1 MEVKVISATIQE
13 FDGERF
19 YLCGSYFQ
27 RKGKRL
33 HVAVWKKHNGYIP
46 HGYHV
51 HHIDGN
57 RSNNDISNLEL
68 VLGSIHLSRHGS
80 APERKEYNQQ
90 HIKDMRGLASEWH
103 KSDEGRQWHSEQGKK
118 NWQKREAQQH
128 VCMCCGRAFES
139 KYVYGEN
146 VNVFCGN
153 ACKSEYRRQQG
164 LDNVERTCEYCGKTF
179 VINKYAKAKCCSREC
194 AVKKRW
200 NK

>member
-19 YLCGSYFQ
+19 YLCGNYFL

-33 HVAVWKKHNGYIP
+33 HVTVWKKHNGDIP

-68 VLGSIHLSRHGS
+68 VLGRMHISRHSS
-80 APERKEYNQQ
+80 APEREEYNQQ
-90 HIKDMRGLASEWH
+90 HIKDMRELASEWH
-103 KSDEGRQWHSEQGKK
+103 KSEEGLRWHSEQGKK
-118 NWQKREAQQH
+118 NWQKREMQQH
-128 VCMCCGRAFES
+128 VCMCCGKVFES
-139 KYVYGEN
+139 KHVYGEN

-153 ACKSEYRRQQG
+153 ACKSEYRRQSG
-164 LDNVERTCEYCGKTF
+164 VDDVERTCAYCGKKFT
-179 VINKYAKAKCCSREC
+179 VNKYARAKCCGREC
-194 AVKKRW
+194 AVNLRWKK
-200 NK
+200 